1 MSRLL
6 KQGSLQGKIA
16 NPQKRRP
23 RPRPERFTAKPPPPP
38 SLNDA
43 MPCSILE
50 LDQTRCHW
58 PLGKLNAIATEFC
71 GGVPAAGQSY
81 CPHHLRMSHPMGSI
95 SKQLFCAVRTGTLI
109 FPRSE

>member
-50 LDQTRCHW
+50 LDQTRGHW
-58 PLGKLNAIATEFC
+58 PLGKLSAIATEFC

-95 SKQLFCAVRTGTLI
+95 SKQLSA
-109 FPRSE
+109 RSGQAH